1 MKSNNNDILNVI
13 SEFKDIKNEFERFIN
28 EIYRECLEK
37 ILKNDENINNTVK
50 VKFNEIK
57 NS

>member
-50 VKFNEIK
+50 VNLMK
-57 NS
+57 